1 MVTTV
6 TMTRDPG
13 TYSTETPPLPTKAKF
28 ATSRLSYHQNYH
40 LSKFWQY
47 WYIFCQYW
55 FWYDD
60 RVARRRSVKTSYSVK
75 SYRWCQFLQF
85 SFQHS
90 QTKPHLRG
98 KNKQRLHKIRYFSSF
113 PTSMISQ
120 RDRREFGRNIFK
132 TFLGSP
138 TSCGFRSN
146 PPKTCLASYPKTSPK
161 TRMKTERGRKVWR
174 KKAFYGLA
182 PTAALIGRTRNA
194 ERPLLPL
201 PTASSLSTTR
211 SQVGED
217 ETEIGSKTETCQ
229 FWPFNKSGIKSSLW
243 RRCNLRFCCMSHF
256 LAISYLKYSAV
267 KANSG
272 SI

>member
-28 ATSRLSYHQNYH
+28 AISLLSYHQNYH

-90 QTKPHLRG
+90 QTKPYLRG

-161 TRMKTERGRKVWR
+161 TRMKTERGRKVGR

-194 ERPLLPL
+194 ERPLANGIIIVNNQIPSRGGWNWDWFQNWDLPVL
-201 PTASSLSTTR
+201 TFQQKRDKKQSLKKMQPSILLYV
-211 SQVGED
+211 SFSCNILS
-217 ETEIGSKTETCQ
+217 EI
-229 FWPFNKSGIKSSLW
+229 
-243 RRCNLRFCCMSHF
+243 FCCESKF
-256 LAISYLKYSAV
+256 RFNIE
-267 KANSG
+267 
-272 SI
+272 

>member
-1 MVTTV
+1 MHRHHHHHHHIIITIISNDGDHRHDDKGP
-6 TMTRDPG
+6 RDLLHRNAA
-13 TYSTETPPLPTKAKF
+13 TANQSQICHQSTF
-28 ATSRLSYHQNYH
+28 LSPKNYH

-90 QTKPHLRG
+90 QTKPLLRG

-138 TSCGFRSN
+138 TSCGFRST
-146 PPKTCLASYPKTSPK
+146 P
-161 TRMKTERGRKVWR
+161 RKLVWR
-174 KKAFYGLA
+174 
-182 PTAALIGRTRNA
+182 LI
-194 ERPLLPL
+194 PKLPRKL
-201 PTASSLSTTR
+201 GWKPSA
-211 SQVGED
+211 GE
-217 ETEIGSKTETCQ
+217 
-229 FWPFNKSGIKSSLW
+229 KSGEKRPFMVSLPPQ
-243 RRCNLRFCCMSHF
+243 H
-256 LAISYLKYSAV
+256 
-267 KANSG
+267 
-272 SI
+272 

>member
-28 ATSRLSYHQNYH
+28 AISLLSYHQNYH

-90 QTKPHLRG
+90 QTKPYLRG

-138 TSCGFRSN
+138 TSCGFRST
-146 PPKTCLASYPKTSPK
+146 P
-161 TRMKTERGRKVWR
+161 RKLVWR
-174 KKAFYGLA
+174 
-182 PTAALIGRTRNA
+182 LI
-194 ERPLLPL
+194 PKLPRKL
-201 PTASSLSTTR
+201 GWKPSA
-211 SQVGED
+211 GE
-217 ETEIGSKTETCQ
+217 
-229 FWPFNKSGIKSSLW
+229 KSGEKRPFMVSLPPQ
-243 RRCNLRFCCMSHF
+243 H
-256 LAISYLKYSAV
+256 
-267 KANSG
+267 
-272 SI
+272 